1 LKLDRQKRGEPGAR
15 LRCAIYGKNN
25 CASTIST
32 GNQIS
37 DMTPTYAGHGMHRPV
52 DCLAVA

>member
-1 LKLDRQKRGEPGAR
+1 VSSALLSALLD
-15 LRCAIYGKNN
+15 YGKNN

-37 DMTPTYAGHGMHRPV
+37 DMTPTYAGHGIDLPADGRAEV
-52 DCLAVA
+52 